1 MVVEDAERSRDDGG
15 VTTGDAALTTTR
27 PVALCVQWQV
37 GVIPH
42 SETSLTARAPSLF
55 RRRRALRRR
64 EQTRSLL
71 FYLRLSLFFSFSEE
85 EEGPRSE
92 FMIWVIAS
100 ATLQASWGDP
110 AAPEKE

>member
-92 FMIWVIAS
+92 FII
-100 ATLQASWGDP
+100 
-110 AAPEKE
+110 